1 MYILK
6 QNCFDCGETSELAR
20 SAYRNELIVKY
31 NLRIASD
38 EECKQA
44 ARDENYKNAL
54 VKLKYRVIN
63 NEAVHQSM
71 MQLNL
76 AHYTLEE
83 KHT

>member
-6 QNCFDCGETSELAR
+6 QNCFDYGETSELAR

-44 ARDENYKNAL
+44 ARDENYKKAL
-54 VKLKYRVIN
+54 VKLKYKVIN

>member
-6 QNCFDCGETSELAR
+6 QNCFDAGETSEIAR
-20 SAYRNELIVKY
+20 SAYRNELIYKY
-31 NLRIASD
+31 NLRIATED
-38 EECKQA
+38 DYKQA
-44 ARDENYKNAL
+44 RSEANYDKAL

-83 KHT
+83 IHK

>member
-31 NLRIASD
+31 NLRMAT
-38 EECKQA
+38 EEDIKQA
-44 ARDENYKNAL
+44 ARDENYKKAL

>member
-6 QNCFDCGETSELAR
+6 QNCFDAGETSEINR
-20 SAYRNELIVKY
+20 SAYRNELIYKY
-31 NLRIASD
+31 NLRIASED
-38 EECKQA
+38 DYKQA
-44 ARDENYKNAL
+44 RSEEDYDKAL

-83 KHT
+83 RHG

>member
-6 QNCFDCGETSELAR
+6 TNCFDTGESSEIAR
-20 SAYRNELIVKY
+20 SAYRNELIIKY
-31 NLRIASD
+31 NLRMAT
-38 EECKQA
+38 EEDIKQA
-44 ARDENYKNAL
+44 KSEDDYDKAL

-83 KHT
+83 KH

>member
-6 QNCFDCGETSELAR
+6 TNCFDAGESSEIAR
-20 SAYRNELIVKY
+20 SAYRNELIYKY
-31 NLRIASD
+31 NLRVASED
-38 EECKQA
+38 DYRQAVKEETYDK
-44 ARDENYKNAL
+44 AL

-83 KHT
+83 RHG